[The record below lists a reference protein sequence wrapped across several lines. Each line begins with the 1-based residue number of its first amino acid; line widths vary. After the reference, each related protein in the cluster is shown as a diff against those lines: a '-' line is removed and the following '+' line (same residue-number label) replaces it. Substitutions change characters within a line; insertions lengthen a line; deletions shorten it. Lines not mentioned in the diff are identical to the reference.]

1 MRGDCSSAPISFG
14 VSFGSLADIR
24 PASRRLSRSQACE
37 GLFPLFGRLCHALK
51 KDRRSFYRHS
61 FTGTVNLPPP
71 GLSWPSSSLH
81 GERIVGWI
89 KFSPHHALER
99 KRGSTWMICLH
110 GEQPLI
116 PVSIIVFIRGACIGP
131 AHLRKRSD
139 ELAFASTSAWVI
151 SGHFAV
157 QLLCPLYLHS

>member
-1 MRGDCSSAPISFG
+1 MTSRFDRLSGLCITILQIKEADNAGGLLLSTNFIG

-71 GLSWPSSSLH
+71 GFSWPSSSLH

-116 PVSIIVFIRGACIGP
+116 PVSIIVFIPGA
-131 AHLRKRSD
+131 
-139 ELAFASTSAWVI
+139 V
-151 SGHFAV
+151 
-157 QLLCPLYLHS
+157 